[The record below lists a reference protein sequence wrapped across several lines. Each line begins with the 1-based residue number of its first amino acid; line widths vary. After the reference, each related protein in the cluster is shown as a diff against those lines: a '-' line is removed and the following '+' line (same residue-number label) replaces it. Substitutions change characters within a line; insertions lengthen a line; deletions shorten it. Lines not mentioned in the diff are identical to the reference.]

1 MTILQVP
8 HSYKVA
14 GALKGKRK
22 IENWAFA
29 GSVAVQIATPTA
41 DEAPV
46 ALRLHRP
53 PSGGSYGKPLRP
65 NAPLDYRFFDGRLY
79 APYLVGL
86 EEGSETP
93 LAVADMLEAVRVG
106 TGGQGSPLFDGVQS
120 LFMRSPLAEDDE
132 RRRTMKIDQSW
143 EGEVAAEIAAR
154 ARDLILVDG
163 LVFQHRPGLE
173 PVYQIEPDA
182 AMIDGEVRYTGTI
195 LTRSV
200 ADFEAA
206 PHEIDVRRHFRVDQ
220 IAEALMACSA
230 WNYRLTDWDPED
242 PETFAH
248 VIERRVEILD
258 PTVLAFRPDQGPKL
272 LSRAHKIVADHGDA
286 LAEKPVGFM
295 IAYAGL
301 RDALHASAPAHD
313 VAPLMREFADQA
325 ARVHGPEHVEV
336 RNILNE
342 VETFEM
348 APAVEPVPAPAAR
361 AII

>member
-1 MTILQVP
+1 MTILHVP

-29 GSVAVQIATPTA
+29 GSIAVQIATPSP

-86 EEGSETP
+86 DEGGETP
-93 LAVADMLEAVRVG
+93 LALADMLEAVRIG

-132 RRRTMKIDQSW
+132 RRRTMKIEQSW

-173 PVYQIEPDA
+173 PVYEVKPDA
-182 AMIDGEVRYTGTI
+182 EMIDGEVRYTGTI

-200 ADFEAA
+200 ADFDAKPDEV
-206 PHEIDVRRHFRVDQ
+206 DVRRHFRVDQ
-220 IAEALMACSA
+220 IAEALMACST

-248 VIERRVEILD
+248 VVERRVEILD
-258 PTVLAFRPDQGPKL
+258 PSVLAFRPDQGPKL
-272 LSRAHKIVADHGDA
+272 LSRARKIVADHGEA
-286 LAEKPVGFM
+286 LAEKSVGFM

-301 RDALHASAPAHD
+301 RDALHDAAPAHEI
-313 VAPLMREFADQA
+313 APLMREFAAQFGH
-325 ARVHGPEHVEV
+325 VKGPDHHDV
-336 RNILNE
+336 RGILNE

-348 APAVEPVPAPAAR
+348 APAVEPAAASAAR
-361 AII
+361 PI

>member
-1 MTILQVP
+1 MTILHVP

-22 IENWAFA
+22 IESWAFA
-29 GSVAVQIATPTA
+29 GSIAVQIATPSP

-93 LAVADMLEAVRVG
+93 LAVSDMLEAVRIG
-106 TGGQGSPLFDGVQS
+106 SGGQGSPLFDGVQS

-132 RRRTMKIDQSW
+132 RRRTMKIDRSW

-173 PVYQIEPDA
+173 PVYEIYPEGAWIE
-182 AMIDGEVRYTGTI
+182 GVFRHTGTI
-195 LTRSV
+195 KTRSV
-200 ADFEAA
+200 ADFADKPET
-206 PHEIDVRRHFRVDQ
+206 IDVRRHFRVDQ
-220 IAEALMACSA
+220 IAEALMACSK
-230 WNYRLTDWDPED
+230 WNEFLTDWDPED
-242 PETFAH
+242 PATFGQ
-248 VIERRVEILD
+248 VVECRVEILD
-258 PTVLAFRPDQGPKL
+258 PSVLAFRPDQGPKL
-272 LSRAHKIVADHGDA
+272 LSCAGKIVAQHGEA

-295 IAYAGL
+295 IAYAGI
-301 RDALHASAPAHD
+301 RDALHAKVPAHEI
-313 VAPLMREFADQA
+313 APLMREFAEQF
-325 ARVHGPEHVEV
+325 ARVADPDHHDV
-336 RNILNE
+336 RAILGE

-348 APAVEPVPAPAAR
+348 APAVEPAAAPAAR
-361 AII
+361 PI